1 MRYVIS
7 LALLLALLW
16 LGLSGVYKPLLFTL
30 GGVSV
35 AFVVWISRRM
45 DVVGVEHNPI
55 LYSWR
60 LPVYWAWLVWQI
72 VKANFE
78 VAVAALAPAGRVRP
92 QLVRVPVR
100 LETSIGKVSYANSI
114 TLTPGTV
121 TLQLEH
127 DWLEAHALLD
137 SSARSLESGAMER
150 KVAWLE
156 NRT

>member
-16 LGLSGVYKPLLFTL
+16 LGLSGVYKPLLFLL
-30 GGVSV
+30 GGLSV
-35 AFVVWISRRM
+35 ALVVWISSRM

-60 LPVYWAWLVWQI
+60 LPVYWAWLVWEI
-72 VKANFE
+72 VKANIE
-78 VAVAALAPAGRVRP
+78 VAAAALSPAGRVRP
-92 QLVRVPVR
+92 QMVEVPIR
-100 LETSIGKVSYANSI
+100 LGTAVGKVTYANSI

-121 TLQLEH
+121 TLLLEH
-127 DWLEAHALLD
+127 DRLEAHALLD
-137 SSARSLESGAMER
+137 SSARSLQSGAMER

-156 NRT
+156 NRS